1 MKTKTLLG
9 NRYRLETEVA
19 RGAIGAVWRSYDEQ
33 TGQWVAVKVMR
44 SEAAEVPELVDGFLG
59 EAELL
64 AGLDHPSVIRVHNL
78 ITGKGLLAIAMELV
92 AGPDLRRRLR
102 SDGPLPPAVA
112 AEVVAQVA
120 DALAY
125 VHAAGIVHGDVKPGN
140 LLVPLD
146 GGPVR
151 LADFGVA
158 RRLDQPAGPTHATPE
173 YVAPEVVSGGLP
185 SPASDVYALGVVLF
199 ELICGRSPYRGG
211 SPNDVLRRHADCV
224 PVPPPGMPA
233 ALWPIIEACMELD
246 PRMRPAAASIVGRL
260 RVAEGALDG
269 FEPLPR
275 LPAEAVTFWVRSAEQ
290 TAPVSAPVR
299 RVDWVPLPTAP
310 TSPAA
315 ASAALMMAVP
325 IKDLPTEP
333 NGLPLGEMPTQAQG
347 PGAFAASV
355 RQDVADLPT
364 APNGIDAA
372 DVEPPTEI
380 IVAPAAAAEE
390 QPFAAT
396 GEPTDEAP
404 AAADSDSDSDSD
416 SEDPTVVVHEAPTA
430 AVPVPEE
437 PTVVVVSEEP
447 PVAAVPVLEEP
458 TVVVVSEEPPVAA
471 VPVLEEPTVVVVSEE
486 PPVAA
491 VPDSEEPPAAVA
503 EEPTVVVLAKP
514 VEAQPAGALAA
525 LNKALAAPPA
535 GDAVAAQEGGVLEA
549 AGPVAEVAPAADLGH
564 VVEVDPVADEALGA
578 EPGPA
583 DEAGGPA
590 LVTDVPLWGGD
601 TPEQDGNA
609 TPVAE
614 LDEPPAAE
622 AFTAV
627 LTPGIPH
634 QRAAHPS
641 VPDTVPADAI
651 PVGAAPGGDRRSD
664 AAVPAAAE
672 EPSTDVVV
680 PAAWPV
686 LPDRANAPTGPR
698 LDAPEDPWNALPTEV
713 LASSASPQAGYG
725 PPVGQELPAG
735 HESPAA
741 PDGLSW
747 LRAASDES
755 AEPAGDGVTG
765 RSADTP
771 ADGAGRSDRRVLAGV
786 AGAALLL
793 ILLGIGGVLLSG
805 AFDGDGRRPAPV
817 NATTPTGD
825 SGASPAPSAGPSG
838 DASPSGEPSTDGS
851 TAPGGG
857 GKTPTKRPSTV
868 PSPTRS
874 LPGIGDPLP
883 PFPTM
888 PSFPPPPKF
897 PS

>member
-1 MKTKTLLG
+1 MKTTTGAKTVLG

-19 RGAIGAVWRSYDEQ
+19 RGAIGAVWRAYDAQ
-33 TGQWVAVKVMR
+33 TGQWVAVKIMR
-44 SEAAEVPELVDGFLG
+44 AEAAEVPELVDGFLG

-78 ITGKGLLAIAMELV
+78 ITGKGLLAIAMELIN
-92 AGPDLRRRLR
+92 GSDLRRRLR

-173 YVAPEVVSGGLP
+173 YVAPEVVAGGLP

-275 LPAEAVTFWVRSAEQ
+275 LPAEAVTFWARSAEL
-290 TAPVSAPVR
+290 TAPVAAPVR

-333 NGLPLGEMPTQAQG
+333 NGLPLAELPTQAQG

-364 APNGIDAA
+364 APNGLAPA
-372 DVEPPTEI
+372 TAEPPTEVI
-380 IVAPAAAAEE
+380 APVPAEEPTEVVAVAPVE
-390 QPFAAT
+390 
-396 GEPTDEAP
+396 
-404 AAADSDSDSDSD
+404 
-416 SEDPTVVVHEAPTA
+416 VVA
-430 AVPVPEE
+430 AVPGEE
-437 PTVVVVSEEP
+437 PTEVVAVAPVEVVAAVPGEEP
-447 PVAAVPVLEEP
+447 TEVIAPVAPVEVVAAVPGEEPTEIVAAVPVE
-458 TVVVVSEEPPVAA
+458 V
-471 VPVLEEPTVVVVSEE
+471 
-486 PPVAA
+486 VAA
-491 VPDSEEPPAAVA
+491 VPDEEPTVAAAPVAAEEPAAVA
-503 EEPTVVVLAKP
+503 LVKPADAAPAGPDSDEAVPATGAAGEPAEDQPAAEVTA
-514 VEAQPAGALAA
+514 AQPAAEATRDAEAA
-525 LNKALAAPPA
+525 EDEPAAAEVAAAA
-535 GDAVAAQEGGVLEA
+535 GEVDAQETGAVAEEA
-549 AGPVAEVAPAADLGH
+549 AGPV
-564 VVEVDPVADEALGA
+564 
-578 EPGPA
+578 
-583 DEAGGPA
+583 
-590 LVTDVPLWGGD
+590 LVTDVPLWGSD
-601 TPEQDGNA
+601 TLERPEA
-609 TPVAE
+609 APVAE
-614 LDEPPAAE
+614 VNGVPTAD

-627 LTPGIPH
+627 LTPGVPL
-634 QRAAHPS
+634 QR
-641 VPDTVPADAI
+641 T
-651 PVGAAPGGDRRSD
+651 
-664 AAVPAAAE
+664 AAE
-672 EPSTDVVV
+672 ERSTDVVV
-680 PAAWPV
+680 HAAWPV
-686 LPDRANAPTGPR
+686 LPDPATAPVELGKAPADPPYNTSETPAAEPEAAEPEAPAA
-698 LDAPEDPWNALPTEV
+698 APEVLP
-713 LASSASPQAGYG
+713 
-725 PPVGQELPAG
+725 
-735 HESPAA
+735 
-741 PDGLSW
+741 W
-747 LRAASDES
+747 LRAADEPGGHPGDG
-755 AEPAGDGVTG
+755 PAGG
-765 RSADTP
+765 AP
-771 ADGAGRSDRRVLAGV
+771 AGGERRSDRRVLVGV
-786 AGAALLL
+786 GAAVLLL
-793 ILLGIGGVLLSG
+793 VLLGVGAVLLSG
-805 AFDGDGRRPAPV
+805 VLDGGGRPAQV
-817 NATTPTGD
+817 NRTTP
-825 SGASPAPSAGPSG
+825 AGPS
-838 DASPSGEPSTDGS
+838 PSAEPSVEPSTGATADPSADASAPPSADGS
-851 TAPGGG
+851 TAPGDG
-857 GKTPTKRPSTV
+857 GKPPTKRPSTV
-868 PSPTRS
+868 PSPGRS

-888 PSFPPPPKF
+888 PSFPSPPKF

>member
-1 MKTKTLLG
+1 MKTTTGAKTVLG

-19 RGAIGAVWRSYDEQ
+19 RGAIGAVWRSYDAQ

-44 SEAAEVPELVDGFLG
+44 AEAAEVPELVDGFLG

-78 ITGKGLLAIAMELV
+78 ITGKGLLAIAMELIN
-92 AGPDLRRRLR
+92 GSDLRRRLR

-173 YVAPEVVSGGLP
+173 YVAPEVVAGGLP

-275 LPAEAVTFWVRSAEQ
+275 LPAEAVTFWARSAEQ

-325 IKDLPTEP
+325 IKDLPTEA
-333 NGLPLGEMPTQAQG
+333 NGLPLAELPTQ
-347 PGAFAASV
+347 PGAFAAPV

-364 APNGIDAA
+364 TPNG
-372 DVEPPTEI
+372 
-380 IVAPAAAAEE
+380 
-390 QPFAAT
+390 
-396 GEPTDEAP
+396 
-404 AAADSDSDSDSD
+404 
-416 SEDPTVVVHEAPTA
+416 
-430 AVPVPEE
+430 
-437 PTVVVVSEEP
+437 
-447 PVAAVPVLEEP
+447 L
-458 TVVVVSEEPPVAA
+458 
-471 VPVLEEPTVVVVSEE
+471 L
-486 PPVAA
+486 
-491 VPDSEEPPAAVA
+491 PAAVA
-503 EEPTVVVLAKP
+503 EPPTEPVVSEPVAAASPVASEPVGSDGAGSASGASEPAEEASRVDATVSAEPPTEVIAAAPAEEPAEVPAEEPTEVIAAAP
-514 VEAQPAGALAA
+514 VEESTEVPAAAPAEEPTEVIVPVAAGEPAAVALVKPADAAPGDALAA
-525 LNKALAAPPA
+525 LHQALAAPTSDDPDQVDPA
-535 GDAVAAQEGGVLEA
+535 TDAAGEPAAASTATDLPAAAEGEADQAAAVEAGIVEAAAVEVDDHEAGAVAA
-549 AGPVAEVAPAADLGH
+549 
-564 VVEVDPVADEALGA
+564 
-578 EPGPA
+578 
-583 DEAGGPA
+583 GPA
-590 LVTDVPLWGGD
+590 LVTDVPLWADGA
-601 TPEQDGNA
+601 PEQPGA
-609 TPVAE
+609 APVAE
-614 LDEPPAAE
+614 VNGVPTAD

-627 LTPGIPH
+627 LTPGVPL
-634 QRAAHPS
+634 QRTGA
-641 VPDTVPADAI
+641 PA
-651 PVGAAPGGDRRSD
+651 PTT
-664 AAVPAAAE
+664 E
-672 EPSTDVVV
+672 ERSTDVVV

-686 LPDRANAPTGPR
+686 LPDPATAPVELGKAPAASLIDAADAADVPAGAAGTAEAPTDVLVSGAEPPAA
-698 LDAPEDPWNALPTEV
+698 APEVLPWLRADDE
-713 LASSASPQAGYG
+713 
-725 PPVGQELPAG
+725 PAG
-735 HESPAA
+735 H
-741 PDGLSW
+741 
-747 LRAASDES
+747 
-755 AEPAGDGVTG
+755 AGDGG
-765 RSADTP
+765 AP
-771 ADGAGRSDRRVLAGV
+771 AGGERRSDRRVLAGV
-786 AGAALLL
+786 GAAALLL
-793 ILLGIGGVLLSG
+793 ILLGVGAALLSG
-805 AFDGDGRRPAPV
+805 LLDGDARPTQV
-817 NATTPTGD
+817 NRTTPA
-825 SGASPAPSAGPSG
+825 GASAGPS
-838 DASPSGEPSTDGS
+838 PSAEPSTGATADPTADTSAPPSADGS

-857 GKTPTKRPSTV
+857 GKPPTKRPSTV
-868 PSPTRS
+868 PSPGRS

-888 PSFPPPPKF
+888 PSFPSPPKF